1 MWSSVRITT
10 LLQISVQITDGDD
23 YRVLISPLPPERKES
38 IKEEVVVKTDTKV
51 QKKTEKKVVKL
62 EVKGKNIDERLV
74 LFISCKIKKKNYP
87 DT

>member
-74 LFISCKIKKKNYP
+74 LFISCKIKKNYP

>member
-1 MWSSVRITT
+1 VK
-10 LLQISVQITDGDD
+10 QITDGDD

-62 EVKGKNIDERLV
+62 EVKGKNIDERYLT
-74 LFISCKIKKKNYP
+74 SGGKIYFKECPLYHKSQP
-87 DT
+87 WVMPLGMS